1 MRRSLFQRPQE
12 PGPQSHSGASKK
24 PILPRLLV
32 RRVIEAAFD
41 PDNTPGPDL
50 ALGFIDSLAN
60 HNDGADP

>member
-1 MRRSLFQRPQE
+1 
-12 PGPQSHSGASKK
+12 
-24 PILPRLLV
+24 V

-50 ALGFIDSLAN
+50 ALGFIDALAN